1 MKKAAFCL
9 LLCLAYPAAQAESC
23 MEMSASVSADYINE
37 IESILNDY
45 KSNLQSVKEDYLVVQ
60 ADPTVSFEMLVD
72 VWQAHHDYTRQ
83 YNFYVEERPNTF
95 STAYQ
100 SEKWQKFCEDNSL
113 ESIAEA
119 NAEKFEKIT
128 DEIIVSLEKRV
139 VLESLEPDEGLAAIA
154 AYSHGVAPQ
163 ITLKSERFLGGLI
176 RIGPLFHSQH
186 FELMKLKQGKY
197 IWDRVKLGWSSNGTA
212 PVYTY
217 FDFADRELNFEVNP
231 GYLNFTGVF
240 EFDRLGDKAGA
251 DLLDRP
257 AIVLQSLEQQY
268 PYLLKRLAWYNALA
282 PDDPFLNFYYTKRY
296 GKESAE

>member
-1 MKKAAFCL
+1 MT
-9 LLCLAYPAAQAESC
+9 
-23 MEMSASVSADYINE
+23 MSANVSTEYNNE
-37 IESILNDY
+37 IQSILDDY
-45 KSNLQSVKEDYLVVQ
+45 QSELQEVKEDYLLIQ
-60 ADPTVSFEMLVD
+60 ADPTVTFEMLVD

-83 YNFYVEERPNTF
+83 YNFYVVERPNTF
-95 STAYQ
+95 SSAYQ
-100 SEKWQKFCEDNSL
+100 SEKWQKFCEDDSL

-119 NAEKFEKIT
+119 NAEKFAKIT

-139 VLESLEPDEGLAAIA
+139 VLEVLEPDEGLAAIA

-163 ITLKSERFLGGLI
+163 ITLKGERFLDGLI
-176 RIGPLFHSQH
+176 RIGPLFQSQH

-197 IWDRVKLGWSSNGTA
+197 TWDRVKLGWSSNGTV
-212 PVYTY
+212 PTYTF
-217 FDFADRELNFEVNP
+217 FDFADKDLSFEVNP
-231 GYLNFTGVF
+231 GHLNFTGVF
-240 EFDRLGDKAGA
+240 EFDRVRDKAGA

-282 PDDPFLNFYYTKRY
+282 PDDPFLDFYYTKRY